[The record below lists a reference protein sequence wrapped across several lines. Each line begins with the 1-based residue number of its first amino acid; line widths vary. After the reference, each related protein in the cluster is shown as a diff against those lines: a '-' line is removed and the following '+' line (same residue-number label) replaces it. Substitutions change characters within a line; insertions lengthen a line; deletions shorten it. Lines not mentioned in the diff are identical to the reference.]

1 MERIALDLSAGFQL
15 GDFRVIPDRNSVKC
29 ADQSIHLE
37 PKIMEVCV
45 LLAARHGEVV
55 LRDEL
60 INAVWGENLGSDE
73 GVTRAIHVLRKT
85 FTQPD
90 SASVVIETI
99 PKRGYRLVAP
109 ISALQPAQR
118 GQLPSN
124 GAAAKSDVTLAVLP
138 FDNLSSDEEMAFF
151 SDGVSE
157 EILGR
162 IVRGSDIEVIGRTA
176 SFQYRGVDKAKAY
189 RVLGATHILDGS
201 IRRAGNK
208 VRISVHLLETDTQ
221 AGIWSDQY
229 DRDIGDIFALQDEI
243 AEAIATTMDR
253 RFSVEPVQPIAP
265 EIYDQYLRARE
276 DGIDFR
282 TDDMQRTIMMLESV
296 THDAPGFAPGWA
308 SLGGALV
315 TLLLSRPHDDR
326 DLIRKRAQDAIKR
339 CLALDPQSIQPVLWQ
354 WYLAPSFGHFLEQQ
368 RLIDRL
374 AETSGHSGA
383 ARFLLSF
390 HLLNVGRTA
399 DAVRVAEESSRLLPD
414 NIDVDSIL
422 AIATLHSGEF
432 KRARRLFERM
442 LERVPDNH
450 HATHFLILACLQDE
464 DWDTANELISPDRLA
479 QYPLREYAQ
488 TPALV
493 GRMQYRKSEDIWA
506 VFNSLAQP
514 AKETGHVD
522 AAWFEYSAHLGLV
535 DPVYD
540 LIDQVKLGP
549 SGGSGDHIGFGAYRT
564 GGLFSAATPEMRNDI
579 RCVKLCARLGLVE
592 YWLETQK
599 WPDCAD
605 QVPYDFR
612 AECEK
617 FRDYPKDEFFA

>member
-1 MERIALDLSAGFQL
+1 
-15 GDFRVIPDRNSVKC
+15 
-29 ADQSIHLE
+29 
-37 PKIMEVCV
+37 
-45 LLAARHGEVV
+45 
-55 LRDEL
+55 
-60 INAVWGENLGSDE
+60 
-73 GVTRAIHVLRKT
+73 
-85 FTQPD
+85 
-90 SASVVIETI
+90 
-99 PKRGYRLVAP
+99 
-109 ISALQPAQR
+109 
-118 GQLPSN
+118 
-124 GAAAKSDVTLAVLP
+124 GA
-138 FDNLSSDEEMAFF
+138 
-151 SDGVSE
+151 
-157 EILGR
+157 
-162 IVRGSDIEVIGRTA
+162 
-176 SFQYRGVDKAKAY
+176 DKAKAY
-189 RVLGATHILDGS
+189 RVLGTTHILDGS
-201 IRRAGNK
+201 IRRAGDK
-208 VRISVHLLETDTQ
+208 IRISAHLLETGSQ

-229 DRDIGDIFALQDEI
+229 DRDIEDIFAVQDEI
-243 AEAIATTMDR
+243 AEAIAEAMDR
-253 RFSVEPVQPIAP
+253 RFSAKPVPPIAP
-265 EIYDQYLRARE
+265 EIYDRYLRARE

-282 TDDMQRTIMMLESV
+282 SDDMQRTLMILESV
-296 THDAPGFAPGWA
+296 THDAPDFAPGWA

-339 CLALDPQSIQPVLWQ
+339 CLALDPESIQPVLWQ
-354 WYLAPSFGHFLEQQ
+354 WYLLPSFGHFLEQQ

-399 DAVRVAEESSRLLPD
+399 EAVRVAEESSKLLPD

-422 AIATLHSGEF
+422 AIATLHRGEF
-432 KRARRLFERM
+432 KRARLLFERM
-442 LERVPDNH
+442 LERAPDNH

-464 DWDTANELISPDRLA
+464 DWETANQLIAPDRLA
-479 QYPLREYAQ
+479 QYPLREYLQ

-493 GRMQYRKSEDIWA
+493 GRIQYRNNEDIWA

-549 SGGSGDHIGFGAYRT
+549 AGASGDHIGFAAYRT

-579 RCVKLCARLGLVE
+579 RCVKLCARYGLVE

-599 WPDCAD
+599 WPDCVD
-605 QVPYDFR
+605 EVPYDFR

-617 FRDYPKDEFFA
+617 YRDYPKDEYFA